1 VNAPASTASTATRAL
16 GTISLIGLATLLVF
30 AFVLTPAEATQGD
43 AFRLLYIHVP
53 SPTIAYLACMVTT
66 IGSVMVLWKG
76 SEWWDTA
83 ALASARI
90 AAVFT
95 AMTLIG
101 GSIWGR
107 ATWGVFWVW
116 DARLTSTAMLLVLLL
131 GYLALRRLSGDADAQ
146 SKRAAVLGVLLI
158 PNVILIH
165 YSVDWWRSVH
175 QEPTLLRADPE
186 IDGIMLFTWFLGVA
200 VFLAIYAWL
209 MIHGF
214 RVAWLERQVESIGL
228 EAAIAERRAE
238 QVAPAPGGAG

>member
-1 VNAPASTASTATRAL
+1 VL
-16 GTISLIGLATLLVF
+16 GVVSLLGMATLLVF

-43 AFRLLYIHVP
+43 AFRLLYVHVP
-53 SPTIAYLACMVTT
+53 SPTIAYLACLVTT
-66 IGSVMVLWKG
+66 VGSVIVLWKR
-76 SEWWDTA
+76 SDWWDSA

-95 AMTLIG
+95 AMTLVG

-131 GYLALRRLSGDADAQ
+131 GYLALRRLPGEPVAQ
-146 SKRAAVLGVLLI
+146 SRRAAVVGILLI

-165 YSVDWWRSVH
+165 QSVDWWRSVH
-175 QEPTLLRADPE
+175 QEPTLLRADPQ
-186 IDGIMLFTWFLGVA
+186 IDGLMLFTWFVGVA
-200 VFLAIYAWL
+200 VFLVIYAWL

-214 RVAWLERQVESIGL
+214 RVAWLEKQVAAVGL
-228 EAAIAERRAE
+228 ESAIAERRAE
-238 QVAPAPGGAG
+238 QVAPAAGGAT